1 MRAVYRNPKELA
13 SKLKDTVDDYLD
25 DILSYEK
32 LEQKVAAIIKANG
45 ERVYKEDGNMPVKLS
60 IVLGDERKEIIDK
73 IAESIK

>member
-32 LEQKVAAIIKANG
+32 LEQKISAIIKANG
-45 ERVYKEDGNMPVKLS
+45 ERVYKEDGNMPVKLVV
-60 IVLGDERKEIIDK
+60 VLGDERKEIIDK

>member
-25 DILSYEK
+25 DLLSYEK
-32 LEQKVAAIIKANG
+32 LEQKISAIIKANG
-45 ERVYKEDGNMPVKLS
+45 ERVYKEDGNMPVKLLV
-60 IVLGDERKEIIDK
+60 VLGDERKEIIDK

>member
-32 LEQKVAAIIKANG
+32 LEQKVTAIIKANG
-45 ERVYKEDGNMPVKLS
+45 DRVYKDGNMPAKLVV
-60 IVLGDERKEIIDK
+60 VLGSDRIEIIDK
-73 IAESIK
+73 IAANIE

>member
-25 DILSYEK
+25 DLLSYEK
-32 LEQKVAAIIKANG
+32 LEEKVGAIIKANG
-45 ERVYKEDGNMPVKLS
+45 ERVYKEDGNMPVKLLV
-60 IVLGDERKEIIDK
+60 VLGDERKEIIDK